1 MADTQWLDFSYFLS
15 LCDAP
20 LVIARG
26 GFSGLF
32 PDSSI
37 DAYKYAMQTS
47 VAGAVLWCD
56 VQLTKNGHGICFPD
70 LKLNNASDIEYA
82 YPNRQKSY
90 PVNGVTTQGWFTID
104 FALRDLKNVSL
115 FRGILSRSEKFDGIY
130 AILTVQD
137 VTTQIKPESFWLN
150 VQHDAFYAQHSLSMS
165 SFLISASRTVSIDY
179 ISSPEV
185 NFFRKIAG
193 RLGRKG
199 PSLVF
204 QFLGKEDFE
213 PTTKRTYGS
222 ILSNLTY
229 VKTFASGILVPK
241 SYIFPLD
248 YKMYL
253 LPPTSLVQDAHKAG
267 LQVYVS
273 GFSNDDADIAYN
285 YSSDPVSEY
294 LTFVDNGDF
303 SVDGVLSDF
312 PVTASASIDCFSHV
326 SRHATKQVDFL
337 VISKNG
343 ANGDYPGCTDLAY
356 EKAIEDGADVIDCSF
371 QMSSDGK
378 PFCSSSIDLEK
389 STMVIQSPFRN
400 RSTIIPEIS
409 SDPGIY
415 TFSLTWPEIQSLTPA
430 IMNPYR
436 VYNMFRNPNDKNSGK
451 IISLSEFLNLAN
463 NSTSLYGVLISVEDA
478 VYLREKQGLDV
489 VKAVLD
495 TLTETGYSNGTT
507 TTKVMIQS
515 THSSVLVDFK
525 KQSKYE
531 TVYKVEEEI
540 RDISDSAIEDIKKFA
555 NAVIIT
561 KSSVFPDF
569 ESFVSGQT
577 DVVERLRK
585 SKLPVYVELFQNE
598 FVSQPYDFLSDATVE
613 INSYIT
619 GAGINGTITEFPFTA
634 ARYKRNLCLGRKEIP
649 PYMSPIQP
657 GYLLSLVNFT
667 SLSPA
672 QAPSPAFTD
681 DDVTEAPLP
690 PLYDRC
696 STRFICGDQGG
707 LLYPFWIPG
716 REECGHPDFKLT
728 CARGFAEI
736 SIASVKFR
744 ILEANY
750 TTRIIRLARSDYIGH
765 LCPQDPTNATF
776 NENILQF
783 SPNTDLLTIYHD
795 CRDFSFSTPV
805 YDPTYFREL
814 GCDDVFGGSYYV
826 TRNLS
831 SPLLDGVRDLLNILR
846 VLCLTI
852 VSIPASGP
860 ALSTLQ
866 RFQTSDNLK
875 KALEEGF
882 ELGVN
887 RECSMCM
894 DSGGGCGYNQTTRGF
909 ICYCSNG
916 PHSRACS
923 SGKKNHGSSAGALV
937 LLVILILI
945 LRKRILLHH
954 NRKQNLK
961 TLIPLKHYSYAQ
973 VKRITNSF
981 AEVVGKGGFG
991 TVYRGTLSDGSMVA
1005 VKVLKDSK
1013 CDGEDFVNEVVS
1025 MSRTSH
1031 VNIVSLLG
1039 FCSEGSKRAI
1049 VYELLENG
1057 SLDRFISTN
1066 NSVSMDWMAMHGIA
1080 LGVAR
1085 GLEYLHYGCKTRI
1098 VHFDIKPQNVLLDDD
1113 LCPKV
1118 SDFGLAKLCKKKES
1132 TMSLLDMRG
1141 TIGYIAP
1148 EMISRVYGSVSHK
1161 SDVYSY
1167 GMLVLEMIAARNKT
1181 SAENYASDTSS
1192 MYFPEWIY
1200 KDLEKGDDERLVGN
1214 GISKEGEEIAKKMT
1228 LVGLWCIQSSPSDR
1242 PPMNRVVEMMEGSL
1256 DSLEVPPKPV
1266 WQIPTVP
1273 LPETSWISEETAD
1286 LYHRCSTRFIC
1297 GDQVGLLYPFWIP
1310 GREECGHPDFKL
1322 TCDRGFSEINI
1333 ASVKFRILE
1342 ANYTTRIIRLARSDY
1357 IGHLCPQDPT
1367 NAPFNEN
1374 ILQFSPNTD
1383 LLTLY
1388 YDCRD
1393 FSFSTPAYDPTYFRE
1408 LGCDDELGRSY
1419 YVTRNLVLCLTI
1431 VSIPASGPALST
1443 LQRFQTSDNLKKA
1456 LEEGFELGVNQECSM
1471 CMESGGGCGYNQTTR
1486 GFVCYCNN
1494 GPHSRTCSSKAS
1506 CVLVAGVLV
1515 LLVILIPILRKR
1527 KASHDNRKQNL
1538 KTLIPLKHYSY
1549 AQVKRITNSFAEV
1562 VGEGGFGAV
1571 YRGSLSDGS
1580 MVLVKV
1586 LKDSKCN
1593 GEDFVNEV
1601 VSMSRTSHVNI
1612 VSLLGFCSKVQRE
1625 QLFIST
1631 NNSMSIDW
1639 MAMHGIARSV
1649 ARGLEYLHHGC
1660 KTRIVHFDIKPQN
1673 VLLDDD
1679 LCPKVS
1685 DFGLAKLCKKKE
1697 STMSLLDLRGTIGY
1711 IAPEMISRVY
1721 GSVSHKSDVYSYG
1734 ISMYFPEWI
1743 YKDLEKGDDERLV
1756 GNGISNEEEE
1766 IAKKMTLVGLWCIQ
1780 SSPSDRPP
1788 MNRVV
1793 EMMEGNLDSLE
1804 VPPKPVWQIPTVP
1817 LPETSWISEEK
1828 EEECQKQIKNR
1839 CLPRF
1844 MVLLQRGITI
1854 GSLLIADFDG

>member
-1 MADTQWLDFSYFLS
+1 MRASTVLLS
-15 LCDAP
+15 SVVLIQLFAAQIDAKRSKSPWQTLSGDAP

-37 DAYKYAMQTS
+37 DAYNNAMQTS

-56 VQLTKNGHGICFPD
+56 VQLTKDGHGICFPD
-70 LKLNNASDIEYA
+70 LKLNNASNIGYV

-90 PVNGVTTQGWFTID
+90 PVNGVTIQGWFTID

-115 FRGILSRSEKFDGIY
+115 IRGIFSRLEKFDGIY

-137 VTTQIKPESFWLN
+137 VSVQIKPESFWLN
-150 VQHDAFYAQHSLSMS
+150 VQHDAFYAQHNLSIS

-185 NFFRKIAG
+185 NFFRKIA
-193 RLGRKG
+193 RRFGRKG

-204 QFLGKEDFE
+204 QFLGKEEFE

-222 ILSNLTY
+222 ILSNLAH
-229 VKTFASGILVPK
+229 VKKFASGILVPK
-241 SYIFPLD
+241 SYIYPLD
-248 YKMYL
+248 DKPYL
-253 LPPTSLVQDAHKAG
+253 LPPTSLVHDAHKAG
-267 LQVYVS
+267 LQLYVS
-273 GFSNDDADIAYN
+273 GFANDANIAYN
-285 YSSDPVSEY
+285 YSFDPVSEY
-294 LTFVDNGDF
+294 LSFVDNGHF

-312 PVTASASIDCFSHV
+312 PITASASIDCFSHV

-343 ANGDYPGCTDLAY
+343 ASGDYPGCTDLAY
-356 EKAIEDGADVIDCSF
+356 EKAIQYGADVIDCSV
-371 QMSSDGK
+371 QMSSEGT
-378 PFCSSSIDLEK
+378 PFCSSSIDLTQ

-400 RSTIIPEIS
+400 GSTIIPEIS

-436 VYNMFRNPNDKNSGK
+436 LYNMFRNPNEKNSGR
-451 IISLSEFLNLAN
+451 IISLSEFLNLAK
-463 NSTSLYGVLISVEDA
+463 NSTSLSSVLISLEVRCSVPE
-478 VYLREKQGLDV
+478 REAGLDV
-489 VKAVLD
+489 VKAVLE
-495 TLTETGYSNGTT
+495 TLTETGYSNGTI

-531 TVYKVEEEI
+531 TVYKIEKNI
-540 RDISDSAIEDIKKFA
+540 GDISDSAIEDIKKFA
-555 NAVIIT
+555 NAVVLR
-561 KSSVFPDF
+561 KSSVFPVAD
-569 ESFVSGQT
+569 SFVTGQT
-577 DVVERLRK
+577 NVVERLQK
-585 SKLPVYVELFQNE
+585 SKLLVYVELFHNE
-598 FVSQPYDFLSDATVE
+598 FVSQPYDFFCDATVE
-613 INSYIT
+613 INTYIT
-619 GAGINGTITEFPFTA
+619 GAGLNGTITEFPLTA
-634 ARYKRNLCLGRKEIP
+634 ARYKRNQCLGRKQTP
-649 PYMSPIQP
+649 SYMSPLKP
-657 GYLLSLVNFT
+657 
-667 SLSPA
+667 
-672 QAPSPAFTD
+672 
-681 DDVTEAPLP
+681 
-690 PLYDRC
+690 
-696 STRFICGDQGG
+696 GG
-707 LLYPFWIPG
+707 LLSIVNPKSLPPAEPPYLEELGWCGDMFQCGNITAGFPFWGGKRPDY
-716 REECGHPDFKLT
+716 CGHTLLELHCNNNNNTSLNISDQEYCVLDVDQTYTLT
-728 CARGFAEI
+728 
-736 SIASVKFR
+736 
-744 ILEANY
+744 
-750 TTRIIRLARSDYIGH
+750 LARTDMLGSFCSAKFKNTTLPTDILDLSLNAKNLTVSY
-765 LCPQDPTNATF
+765 LCDP
-776 NENILQF
+776 
-783 SPNTDLLTIYHD
+783 
-795 CRDFSFSTPV
+795 
-805 YDPTYFREL
+805 
-814 GCDDVFGGSYYV
+814 
-826 TRNLS
+826 RNPYLS
-831 SPLLDGVRDLLNILR
+831 SNFT
-846 VLCLTI
+846 C
-852 VSIPASGP
+852 
-860 ALSTLQ
+860 
-866 RFQTSDNLK
+866 
-875 KALEEGF
+875 
-882 ELGVN
+882 
-887 RECSMCM
+887 
-894 DSGGGCGYNQTTRGF
+894 
-909 ICYCSNG
+909 
-916 PHSRACS
+916 
-923 SGKKNHGSSAGALV
+923 
-937 LLVILILI
+937 
-945 LRKRILLHH
+945 
-954 NRKQNLK
+954 
-961 TLIPLKHYSYAQ
+961 PLK
-973 VKRITNSF
+973 
-981 AEVVGKGGFG
+981 
-991 TVYRGTLSDGSMVA
+991 
-1005 VKVLKDSK
+1005 
-1013 CDGEDFVNEVVS
+1013 
-1025 MSRTSH
+1025 
-1031 VNIVSLLG
+1031 
-1039 FCSEGSKRAI
+1039 
-1049 VYELLENG
+1049 
-1057 SLDRFISTN
+1057 
-1066 NSVSMDWMAMHGIA
+1066 GI
-1080 LGVAR
+1080 
-1085 GLEYLHYGCKTRI
+1085 
-1098 VHFDIKPQNVLLDDD
+1098 
-1113 LCPKV
+1113 
-1118 SDFGLAKLCKKKES
+1118 
-1132 TMSLLDMRG
+1132 
-1141 TIGYIAP
+1141 
-1148 EMISRVYGSVSHK
+1148 GSVS
-1161 SDVYSY
+1161 
-1167 GMLVLEMIAARNKT
+1167 LRPET
-1181 SAENYASDTSS
+1181 QSS
-1192 MYFPEWIY
+1192 CNESFAVNVPMNFFPEEREFNLNQ
-1200 KDLEKGDDERLVGN
+1200 LESVLRGGFEVKVEIDEITCQECSSSG
-1214 GISKEGEEIAKKMT
+1214 GICSFSGTTQVCCKTNSTSGITCE
-1228 LVGLWCIQSSPSDR
+1228 
-1242 PPMNRVVEMMEGSL
+1242 
-1256 DSLEVPPKPV
+1256 PKP
-1266 WQIPTVP
+1266 QP
-1273 LPETSWISEETAD
+1273 SSAD

-1419 YVTRNLVLCLTI
+1419 YVTRNLSSPLLDGVRDLLNILKVLCLTI

-1494 GPHSRTCSSKAS
+1494 GPHSRTCSSGKPHGTLLFS
-1506 CVLVAGVLV
+1506 LDVLVAGVLV

-1562 VGEGGFGAV
+1562 VGEGGFGTV

-1580 MVLVKV
+1580 MVAVKV

-1612 VSLLGFCSKVQRE
+1612 VSLLGFCSEGSKRAIVYELLENGSLDR
-1625 QLFIST
+1625 FIST

-1639 MAMHGIARSV
+1639 MAMHGIALGV

-1734 ISMYFPEWI
+1734 MLVLEMIGARNKTSAENYASDTSSMYFPEWI

-1817 LPETSWISEEK
+1817 LPETSWISEESSS
-1828 EEECQKQIKNR
+1828 
-1839 CLPRF
+1839 
-1844 MVLLQRGITI
+1844 ITN
-1854 GSLLIADFDG
+1854 